1 MLKMQQ
7 DQEQQ
12 RIEERLAQLQM
23 EADEKDRINK
33 EYVKELFKKQDQ
45 LGGEG
50 LDANGNPISA
60 ADA

>member
-33 EYVKELFKKQDQ
+33 EYVKELFKKQD
-45 LGGEG
+45 
-50 LDANGNPISA
+50 
-60 ADA
+60 